1 MTVIGRVVGMRVAGM
16 PWPGAGV
23 IMAVTMIVI
32 FGHHHGVTLDFGHG
46 DTGRVTRC
54 EMSNRR
60 Q

>member
-32 FGHHHGVTLDFGHG
+32 FDRHRRVALDFGNREA
-46 DTGRVTRC
+46 GRVTRC